1 MTFRIIY
8 DGIEQDS
15 IYNRRTHQPPA
26 RRNNSGR
33 TARARAWDYG
43 PSPWHQYAYPHSAL
57 PPPPPAYIEPI
68 FQRPLAYQENR
79 GHAVY
84 REARHS
90 VRPARARHVAGT
102 GSDLGARH
110 RPPRSGTD
118 RDGPKVCIPLSSGP
132 RLVAFYP
139 NYSIPLSDS
148 AMNAPRCFSLVT
160 QLEGV
165 RLEQGASAFSLYSM
179 WQPVIEE
186 RAQSYLPTQP
196 EDVAIQRHNILSQL
210 RDLSQRTRY
219 LHAAMTNDM
228 GTTTR
233 GSQSMR
239 YPPLTFAEK
248 STQSVTRAPHGSLRS
263 SIDSHHPEELGPE
276 VHRDNNTNGQR

>member
-1 MTFRIIY
+1 MELSKTASTTGELINLLHGETTVDELRELGL
-8 DGIEQDS
+8 GIMVPVRGTNTLTHTPL
-15 IYNRRTHQPPA
+15 YPPRRQLTLS
-26 RRNNSGR
+26 RFFSGR
-33 TARARAWDYG
+33 WRTKKTGGMLFIEKLVIVFVPHVPDT
-43 PSPWHQYAYPHSAL
+43 SPGQAVIWVHDTAL
-57 PPPPPAYIEPI
+57 PGLEPI
-68 FQRPLAYQENR
+68 
-79 GHAVY
+79 
-84 REARHS
+84 
-90 VRPARARHVAGT
+90 GT
-102 GSDLGARH
+102 GQ
-110 RPPRSGTD
+110 
-118 RDGPKVCIPLSSGP
+118 KVCIPLSLGP

-263 SIDSHHPEELGPE
+263 SIDSHHPDELGPE
-276 VHRDNNTNGQR
+276 VHRDNNTTGQR